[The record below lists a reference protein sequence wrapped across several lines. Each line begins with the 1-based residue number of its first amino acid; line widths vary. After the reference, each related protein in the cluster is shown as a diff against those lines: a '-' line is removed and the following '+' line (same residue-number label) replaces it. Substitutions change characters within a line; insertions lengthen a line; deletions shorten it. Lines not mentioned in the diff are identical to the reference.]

1 MSVKLL
7 SWVLEEV
14 PQKHPTLDP
23 TARLILLILAD
34 HFNDQEGAAWPS
46 HGRVAKMAGVTEET
60 VRRHL
65 RKMEEMG
72 LVSSKPRDGRSNLY
86 VIPPT
91 PMSGVQEAPSTPARG
106 TPLMGEGVPPTPA
119 RGVSPIYSTLTE
131 PLKNQP
137 SVRKINPQPYS
148 GEPLPPEEQLRR
160 AKVIREM
167 LKKGVKEDEEVD
179 FDTYFVG
186 SVVGTQSSESNTGR

>member
-34 HFNDQEGAAWPS
+34 HFNDHEGAAWPS

-65 RKMEEMG
+65 RNMEEMG
-72 LVSSKPRDGRSNLY
+72 LVTSKPREGRSNLY

-91 PMSGVQEAPSTPARG
+91 PTRDTS
-106 TPLMGEGVPPTPA
+106 LMGEGVPPTPA

-160 AKVIREM
+160 AKVLREM
-167 LKKGVKEDEEVD
+167 LEKGVKEDEEVD
-179 FDTYFVG
+179 FDTYPVG
-186 SVVGTQSSESNTGR
+186 SVVGTQSSESNTGS

>member
-34 HFNDQEGAAWPS
+34 HFNDHEGAAWPS

-65 RKMEEMG
+65 RNMEELG
-72 LVSSKPRDGRSNLY
+72 LVSSKPREGRSNLY

-91 PMSGVQEAPSTPARG
+91 PTRGVAE
-106 TPLMGEGVPPTPA
+106 EPPTPTRA
-119 RGVSPIYSTLTE
+119 TPHTHEGAPPSPMRGVSPIYTTLNE
-131 PLKNQP
+131 PLKNG
-137 SVRKINPQPYS
+137 SVKNVNPQPYS
-148 GEPLPPEEQLRR
+148 GDPLPSGEQVRR
-160 AKVIREM
+160 AAMLREM
-167 LKKGVKEDEEVD
+167 LEKGVKEHEEVD
-179 FDTYFVG
+179 FDTGVI
-186 SVVGTQSSESNTGR
+186 SSLVTAEPTDSNTGS

>member
-34 HFNDQEGAAWPS
+34 HFNDHEGAAWPS

-65 RKMEEMG
+65 RNMEEMG
-72 LVSSKPRDGRSNLY
+72 LVSSKPREGRSNLY

-91 PMSGVQEAPSTPARG
+91 PTRGVEEEPPTPTRG

-160 AKVIREM
+160 AKVLREM
-167 LKKGVKEDEEVD
+167 LEKGVKEDEEVD
-179 FDTYFVG
+179 FNTYLAD
-186 SVVGTQSSESNTGR
+186 SVASTQSSESNTGS